1 MKKLVLIM
9 AGLLALT
16 ALKAQWVDDPAAN
29 TFIANASDDAG
40 EIYLSTNPITG
51 NTFIQWECFH
61 SNGWSPTLQ
70 CINYQGKPMWG
81 DDGIHIDGFEFASY
95 SEGVSMTA
103 TADGGVVSC
112 FADYDGYTY
121 AVKLDEDG
129 NFVWGEQ
136 GIRLFDGLGF
146 SRTELVAGTDGG
158 FWALGSDYDNSYLQ
172 YVNADGTLNP
182 TNTISAE
189 GYKCVFGQLT
199 LGLNNNVFLTY
210 ERLGSGF
217 YTHKEVRVVG
227 FATDGTQI
235 SPDILLMSEQAF
247 QSTYIHHV
255 VPDGLGGGYVYIWHP
270 GLGESFN
277 VYVFHFDENGFS
289 SIDDTNGVPV
299 HSPDP
304 SNFYYDAYATVDPV
318 SHDLIIAYE
327 QTDSYTQTQS
337 SVYVNRITASG
348 EKLWGDGLMV
358 LEDIGRTYSSLF
370 VDAFE
375 DGSGFVL
382 LYNLEG
388 SSNPYHS
395 TVEALGMDI
404 QGNRLWSTTMSSN
417 EYRRTMCENSTGFH
431 YGQDIVIWTNAQTG
445 GLYGQNIQ
453 PDGGMGVVTP
463 IPPQCPGPESFEGLY
478 VYDLETETYGVQL
491 SWTTQYTENPD
502 YYVLTRTNIETS
514 VETTIE
520 IEGDAL
526 SYFDVTGVGSYKYQ
540 LRAAME
546 ECGLT
551 LPATTPDNEDYL
563 IVEVT
568 GIEENT
574 NDEIVT
580 IVNIYTANGQSL
592 QVKDLNE
599 LRTGLYILQ
608 GMTQDGRLVNQKVVV
623 KR

>member
-1 MKKLVLIM
+1 MITYK
-9 AGLLALT
+9 
-16 ALKAQWVDDPAAN
+16 
-29 TFIANASDDAG
+29 FC
-40 EIYLSTNPITG
+40 YL
-51 NTFIQWECFH
+51 
-61 SNGWSPTLQ
+61 
-70 CINYQGKPMWG
+70 
-81 DDGIHIDGFEFASY
+81 
-95 SEGVSMTA
+95 
-103 TADGGVVSC
+103 
-112 FADYDGYTY
+112 
-121 AVKLDEDG
+121 
-129 NFVWGEQ
+129 
-136 GIRLFDGLGF
+136 
-146 SRTELVAGTDGG
+146 
-158 FWALGSDYDNSYLQ
+158 
-172 YVNADGTLNP
+172 ADGTLNT

-227 FATDGTQI
+227 FATNGTQI

-348 EKLWGDGLMV
+348 EKLWGDGIMV

-404 QGNRLWSTTMSSN
+404 QGNRLWSTTMSSS
-417 EYRRTMCENSTGFH
+417 EYRRAMCENSTGFH
-431 YGQDIVIWTNAQTG
+431 YGQDIVIWN
-445 GLYGQNIQ
+445 L
-453 PDGGMGVVTP
+453 
-463 IPPQCPGPESFEGLY
+463 
-478 VYDLETETYGVQL
+478 
-491 SWTTQYTENPD
+491 
-502 YYVLTRTNIETS
+502 
-514 VETTIE
+514 
-520 IEGDAL
+520 
-526 SYFDVTGVGSYKYQ
+526 
-540 LRAAME
+540 
-546 ECGLT
+546 
-551 LPATTPDNEDYL
+551 
-563 IVEVT
+563 
-568 GIEENT
+568 
-574 NDEIVT
+574 
-580 IVNIYTANGQSL
+580 
-592 QVKDLNE
+592 
-599 LRTGLYILQ
+599 
-608 GMTQDGRLVNQKVVV
+608 
-623 KR
+623 